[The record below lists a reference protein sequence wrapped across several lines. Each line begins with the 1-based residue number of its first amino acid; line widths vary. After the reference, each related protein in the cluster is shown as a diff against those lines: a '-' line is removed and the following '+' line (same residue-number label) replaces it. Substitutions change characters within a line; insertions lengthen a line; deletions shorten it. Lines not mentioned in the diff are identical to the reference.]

1 MLNLIIVLSAAYLLG
16 SIPTSYIMGKIV
28 KNIDIRNFGSG
39 NVGATNAFRIMG
51 VKIGIATLL
60 VDIGKGFL
68 AVKIVTFM
76 ISDPTNIMLIATG
89 LIAILGHIF
98 TIFLKFKGGKGVAT
112 SAGVFIAL
120 VPVPIA
126 ITLVVFIITV
136 WISKFVSLGSIL
148 AAITLLVTELIVNI
162 NNSFAD
168 IEMLIFVFIISLFII
183 LRHKA
188 NIKRLLKGNENKI
201 NFKKNRTEL

>member
-1 MLNLIIVLSAAYLLG
+1 
-16 SIPTSYIMGKIV
+16 MGKIV